1 MSFFK
6 KLDPKTDLGTPSS
19 LKSSVQRSI
28 RTKLMEQYADTLV
41 ANDGALLEKI
51 WPKKESV
58 TSAKFKREHIQIIL
72 LKNLPIFFQ
81 HYDGPYIPTLHL
93 LHQYPVLLPTVQVD
107 RGAIKFL
114 LSGANVM
121 APGLTSAGGRLPDP
135 SRGEKP
141 LAKDTPVAIK
151 AQGKEYE
158 VAIGILQVDTEEIR
172 TQGKG
177 NAIDN
182 IHYLGDDLWVIC
194 SKGGLA

>member
-28 RTKLMEQYADTLV
+28 RTKLMEQYADTLG

-172 TQGKG
+172 TQSKG

>member
-28 RTKLMEQYADTLV
+28 RTKLMEQYADTLG

-93 LHQYPVLLPTVQVD
+93 LHQYPVLLPTVQV
-107 RGAIKFL
+107 
-114 LSGANVM
+114 LS
-121 APGLTSAGGRLPDP
+121 L
-135 SRGEKP
+135 
-141 LAKDTPVAIK
+141 
-151 AQGKEYE
+151 
-158 VAIGILQVDTEEIR
+158 
-172 TQGKG
+172 
-177 NAIDN
+177 
-182 IHYLGDDLWVIC
+182 IHI
-194 SKGGLA
+194 